1 MKKALFGLARSEDQA
16 LSIANQLKG
25 AGFADNDI
33 SVLSRDTMGI
43 RHFGYLQ
50 RARTL
55 EGTGA
60 GAGVGILIGAAMGW
74 MLSIGTLVIA
84 GVGPFVAAPIMVAF
98 AGAGLG
104 AAAGGLIGALIG
116 TGMHKY
122 EVRQYDEKM
131 KGGNILIA
139 AYTKSRLERD
149 RVKEIFKHAGAVTAA
164 EAVVD
169 HAYGRPSGAVGV
181 AMTPTPAMPEVSNNT
196 NSLEPSRQAT

>member
-1 MKKALFGLARSEDQA
+1 MKKALFGLAGSEDQA

-33 SVLSRDTMGI
+33 SVLSRDKAGI

-50 RARTL
+50 RTRTL
-55 EGTGA
+55 EGRGA
-60 GAGVGILIGAAMGW
+60 GAGVGMLIGAAMGW
-74 MLSIGTLVIA
+74 MLSIGTFVIA
-84 GVGPFVAAPIMVAF
+84 GIGPFVATPIMVAL

-131 KGGNILIA
+131 KGGDILIA
-139 AYTKSRLERD
+139 AYTKTRIERE
-149 RVKEIFKHAGAVTAA
+149 RVKEIFKNAGVVTAA

-181 AMTPTPAMPEVSNNT
+181 AMTPAPTLPPQVSD
-196 NSLEPSRQAT
+196 SHVS